1 MLAALALAAALS
13 GQAAAPA
20 PAAAV
25 GPDLFP
31 DWRTLCVQH
40 RGDLKAPIAQA
51 DGLGW
56 QVAPPEMMKAL
67 PATLQDAQGRYMLD
81 GSGVEFVLT
90 GQGSFPIEGRD
101 VKAAVCMVGARPAD
115 ATALTIKAGA
125 LAGVPASRAGGD
137 QTVFAFSEGAQHTA
151 LKVQDDAA
159 VLAAVRA
166 GTATVVL
173 VQAFEGG
180 AMLAY
185 AVPSL

>member
-13 GQAAAPA
+13 GQAAAA
-20 PAAAV
+20 PAA

-40 RGDLKAPIAQA
+40 RGDIKAPIAQA

-90 GQGSFPIEGRD
+90 GRGAFPVGGKD
-101 VKAAVCMVGARPAD
+101 VKAEVCMVGGRPAD
-115 ATALTIKAGA
+115 ATALIIKAGR
-125 LAGVPASRAGGD
+125 LAGVPASRSGGD
-137 QTVFAFSEGAQHTA
+137 QTVFAYTEGAQNTA
-151 LKVQDDAA
+151 LNVQDDAA
-159 VLAAVRA
+159 VLAAVKA
-166 GTATVVL
+166 GAATVVL

-180 AMLAY
+180 ALLAY

>member
-1 MLAALALAAALS
+1 MLTALALAAALS
-13 GQAAAPA
+13 GQALATA
-20 PAAAV
+20 PAA

-40 RGDLKAPIAQA
+40 RGDLKAPIVQA

-90 GQGSFPIEGRD
+90 GRGSFPVEGRD
-101 VKAAVCMVGARPAD
+101 VNAVVCMVGARPAD
-115 ATALTIKAGA
+115 ATVLTIKAGA

-137 QTVFAFSEGAQHTA
+137 QTVFAFNEGPQHAA

-159 VLAAVRA
+159 VLAAVKA

-180 AMLAY
+180 ALLAY